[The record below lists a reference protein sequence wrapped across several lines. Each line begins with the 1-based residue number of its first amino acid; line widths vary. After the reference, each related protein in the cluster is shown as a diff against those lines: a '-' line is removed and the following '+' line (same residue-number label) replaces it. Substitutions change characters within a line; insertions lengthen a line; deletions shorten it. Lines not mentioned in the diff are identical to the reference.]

1 MQEMMML
8 AVFIAIYAIGVGTIS
23 SMVGIGGGIFNT
35 PLLMIVFLVGVPFVE
50 QIAPATAL
58 VAALFLA
65 IASSIA
71 YWRQDP
77 RPIIPKVGLILA
89 IATVPGSLIGVTLR
103 TMIQSPYALRLI
115 FGLALMPVAI
125 RMLFAVRREKGDIT
139 SELARYN
146 VSNLSDKRMAISLFG
161 GFIGGISAGMLGI
174 GGGAVVVPV
183 LAVLM
188 GLPMHAAVATSMFT
202 MMFTAS
208 AGTAMN
214 YFQGYINPYYAIA
227 LGAGMLIGA
236 QFGSRFATKVNSVQL
251 KRVFGVIL
259 VYPLVRMMKLGQIWL
274 DPLETNVLMSTIGDI
289 FIWLIII
296 LPIGLFRLYQI
307 RKQSA
312 GDDENRAPSEISTSE
327 QVET

>member
-1 MQEMMML
+1 ME
-8 AVFIAIYAIGVGTIS
+8 AVLIAIYAIGVGTIS

-35 PLLMIVFLVGVPFVE
+35 PLLMIVFLLSE
-50 QIAPATAL
+50 QFAPATAL

-65 IASSIA
+65 VASSIA

-77 RPIIPKVGLILA
+77 RPIIPKVGLFLA
-89 IATVPGSLIGVTLR
+89 ITTVPGSLIGVILR

-125 RMLFAVRREKGDIT
+125 RMLFAVRREKGDIA

-146 VSNLSDKRMAISLFG
+146 MSDLTDKRLAISLFG
-161 GFIGGISAGMLGI
+161 GFIGGVSAGLLGI

-214 YFQGYINPYYAIA
+214 YVQGYINPYYAIA
-227 LGAGMLIGA
+227 LGVGMLVGA
-236 QFGSRFATKVNSVQL
+236 QFGSKFATKVDSVQL
-251 KRVFGVIL
+251 KRIFGVIL
-259 VYPLVRMMKLGQIWL
+259 VFPLVRMMRLGQMWL
-274 DPLETNVLMSTIGDI
+274 DPLGTSVLMSTIGDI
-289 FIWLIII
+289 VIWLIIVV
-296 LPIGLFRLYQI
+296 PIGLFSLYKI
-307 RKQSA
+307 RKKPTGKPASQDTS
-312 GDDENRAPSEISTSE
+312 DLSTPE
-327 QVET
+327 